1 MVKKSGLQGCEAADY
16 NVIFSQKA
24 GIGMDM
30 GMGIGMGVGEH
41 WEGGGRERET
51 PVSSILYFETPAHNT
66 YI

>member
-41 WEGGGRERET
+41 
-51 PVSSILYFETPAHNT
+51 
-66 YI
+66 